1 MCFQCSQVSNATC
14 DFTKDTRVTLN
25 MVIGGFEWQEMGPG
39 HGMIE
44 TLQCTAFPKEDEHGG
59 TVL

>member
-1 MCFQCSQVSNATC
+1 MSNATC

-25 MVIGGFEWQEMGPG
+25 MVIEGFEWQEMGAG

-44 TLQCTAFPKEDEHGG
+44 TLQCTAFPKEEEHVG